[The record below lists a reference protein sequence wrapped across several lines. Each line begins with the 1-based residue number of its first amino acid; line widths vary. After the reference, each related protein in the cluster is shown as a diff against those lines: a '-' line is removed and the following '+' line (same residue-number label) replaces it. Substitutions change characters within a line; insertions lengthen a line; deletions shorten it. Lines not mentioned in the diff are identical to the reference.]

1 MSRTITVRLTD
12 EIDDWLE
19 ETSRK
24 TKIKKGKII
33 RTELEK
39 AIKSQKRPFLRL
51 AGRVSGPPDL
61 SSRKGFSRS

>member
-12 EIDDWLE
+12 EIDEWLE
-19 ETSRK
+19 DTSRK

-39 AIKSQKRPFLRL
+39 ARKSQKRSFLRL
-51 AGRVSGPPDL
+51 AGQVSGPSDL